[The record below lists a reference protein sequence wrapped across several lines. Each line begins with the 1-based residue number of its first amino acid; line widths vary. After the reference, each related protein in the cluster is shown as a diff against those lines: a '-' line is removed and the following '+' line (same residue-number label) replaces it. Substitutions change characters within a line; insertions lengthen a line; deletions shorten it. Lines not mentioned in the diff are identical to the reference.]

1 MSLYC
6 NVTECSNWKKAD
18 EPATTRGLLE
28 RTYTGTCSRTSI
40 NVEKTSIVKRVG
52 GYKFDLSICSSM
64 NRDDE
69 QSSVGINCFDDNCK
83 FNTENVCI
91 KLSLGAV
98 GGVNKDA
105 NVYIDIDDRGVA
117 ICKSQ
122 AVKSRRDFVDWAR
135 PYDAEPFR

>member
-1 MSLYC
+1 MALYC

-40 NVEKTSIVKRVG
+40 NVDKTTIINGS
-52 GYKFDLSICSSM
+52 YKYDLSICSSM
-64 NRDDE
+64 NKDDE

-83 FNTENVCI
+83 FNTENACI

-98 GGVNKDA
+98 GGVNRDE
-105 NVYIDIDDRGVA
+105 NV
-117 ICKSQ
+117 
-122 AVKSRRDFVDWAR
+122 
-135 PYDAEPFR
+135 

>member
-1 MSLYC
+1 MALYC

-18 EPATTRGLLE
+18 KPATTRGLLE
-28 RTYTGTCSRTSI
+28 RTYTGACSRTSI
-40 NVEKTSIVKRVG
+40 NVEKTTIKKIG
-52 GYKFDLSICSSM
+52 GYRFDFSICSSM

-69 QSSVGINCFDDNCK
+69 ESSVGINCSDDNCK
-83 FNTENVCI
+83 FNTENACI
-91 KLSLGAV
+91 KLSLGVV
-98 GGVNKDA
+98 GGVNRDE

-135 PYDAEPFR
+135 PYDAEPFS